1 MNEVHNMLKKKIRV
15 GPYLYPMP
23 VVLVGSLVKGKA
35 NFMPIAWVSIV
46 EHKPPMISISAHQ
59 SHYTNIGIKENQ
71 TFSINLLSESMVKL
85 TDYLGLKSGREI
97 DKSNLFEM
105 FFGDLK
111 TAPMLKDAPVNLE
124 CKLVKTIDIEKGHDI
139 FIGEIIYA
147 YSEEKYLTNGI
158 PDIQK
163 FHPFVFSMNDN
174 NYWNIGSHIGR
185 AWSIG
190 KDYKS
195 N

>member
-1 MNEVHNMLKKKIRV
+1 MLKKKIRV

-23 VVLVGSLVKGKA
+23 VVLVGALVKGKA

-46 EHKPPMISISAHQ
+46 EHRPPMISISSNQ
-59 SHYTNIGIKENQ
+59 SHYTNKGIKENK
-71 TFSINLLSESMVKL
+71 TFSINLVSEKMVKL
-85 TDYLGLKSGREI
+85 TDYLGLKSGKEI

-111 TAPMLKDAPVNLE
+111 TAPMIKDAPVNLE

-139 FIGEIIYA
+139 FIGEIINA
-147 YSEEKYLTNGI
+147 YSEDEYLTNGI

-163 FHPFVFSMNDN
+163 FNPFVFSMNDN
-174 NYWNIGSHIGR
+174 NYWNIGGHLGR

-190 KDYKS
+190 RDYKP